1 MTAPPDGAERVAP
14 SPRRGQAVEIASAV
28 LLALAAVASAWSGY
42 QSARWSGI
50 QAIAFSEANAARLDS
65 TRASTR
71 AGQLA
76 SVDVGVFLE
85 WARAYSEK
93 NEELERFLYDRFR
106 PPMKQAVE
114 AWIAT
119 TPLVNPDAPPTPFA
133 MPEYE
138 LTEQE
143 EATRLDGVATAAVE
157 RAKQSNQRSDNY
169 VLAVVLFASALFFAG
184 ISTKLTSE
192 PTRIAVLAL
201 GWLLFFG
208 TAIWVATFPVTVAI

>member
-1 MTAPPDGAERVAP
+1 MDTSQDGSAHDLAA
-14 SPRRGQAVEIASAV
+14 RRHDWVIEIASAV

-50 QAIAFSEANAARLDS
+50 QAISFSEANAARLES
-65 TRASTR
+65 SRASTR

-85 WARAYSEK
+85 WARAYTEE
-93 NEELERFLYDRFR
+93 NEELQQFLYDRCR
-106 PPMKQAVE
+106 PPMNAAFD

-119 TPLVNPDAPPTPFA
+119 RPLTNPDAPPTPFA

-138 LTEQE
+138 LAEQV
-143 EATRLDGVATAAVE
+143 EADRLDAVATAAVD
-157 RAKQSNQRSDNY
+157 RAKESNQRSDNY

-184 ISTKLTSE
+184 ISTKLSRQ
-192 PTRIAVLAL
+192 PTRIAVLGL
-201 GWLLFFG
+201 GWLLFLG

>member
-1 MTAPPDGAERVAP
+1 MRTGPGDAGDRT
-14 SPRRGQAVEIASAV
+14 SRR
-28 LLALAAVASAWSGY
+28 
-42 QSARWSGI
+42 R
-50 QAIAFSEANAARLDS
+50 
-65 TRASTR
+65 R
-71 AGQLA
+71 AGRAFA

-138 LTEQE
+138 LAEQE

-192 PTRIAVLAL
+192 PTRIAVLTL